1 MYFNFVLRVF
11 FFLLYITFFRL
22 PPGFPAQMTFMKLD
36 LSSLESVRAFVAEF
50 KASKLGLDSL
60 VLNAGVMHN
69 VRVLLQTSER
79 CGGIDK
85 RTNDEGAGITSRG
98 VTFYQRVHY
107 ILYPILVHTW
117 YEFYRIILCI

>member
-1 MYFNFVLRVF
+1 
-11 FFLLYITFFRL
+11 
-22 PPGFPAQMTFMKLD
+22 MTFMKLD

-85 RTNDEGAGITSRG
+85 RTNDEGAGMTSRRG

-107 ILYPILVHTW
+107 IIHPILVHTSFIVLYSI
-117 YEFYRIILCI
+117 YE